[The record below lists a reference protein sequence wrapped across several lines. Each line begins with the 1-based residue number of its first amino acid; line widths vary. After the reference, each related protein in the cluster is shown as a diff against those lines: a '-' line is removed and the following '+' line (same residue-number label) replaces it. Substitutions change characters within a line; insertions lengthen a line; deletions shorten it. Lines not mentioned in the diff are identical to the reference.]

1 MPAAAERRL
10 TVVLVDDSSSVRAV
24 LRRLLAR
31 AADIQ
36 VIGEAADGETAVD
49 LVDRLRPDVLL
60 LDIVMPILDGFG
72 VLARL
77 RRDRPVPT
85 ILLTS
90 RADRSEVR
98 AAFQALG
105 SGAVE
110 LLPKPEDPESWRLL
124 ADTLPAAIRAA
135 AAARVTPA
143 LAAGG
148 EPGAHAASAASPTGG
163 GSGAFALPAPAR
175 PAPPG
180 RAGRAFAWLAIGAS
194 TGGPAAVRDLLAA
207 LPAPAPF
214 PILVVQHIAAGF
226 ESGLAEWLAATLGLD
241 VRIALAGEKPGP
253 GAVRIAPGGAH
264 LRLGAEGRLELDGIT
279 PPRRGHR
286 PSVDELFFSLDQG
299 GALHVVAVLL
309 TGMGTDGAEGLR
321 ALRRAGALCCAQDEA
336 SSAVFGMPRAAIE
349 LGAAEL
355 VLPPAAI
362 GRELARRLRETR

>member
-1 MPAAAERRL
+1 MVPGAAGKL

-24 LRRLLAR
+24 LRRLLAK
-31 AADIQ
+31 AEDIQ
-36 VIGEAADGETAVD
+36 VIGEAADGAAAVE
-49 LVDRLRPDVLL
+49 LVERLHPDVLL
-60 LDIVMPILDGFG
+60 LDIVMPVLDGFG
-72 VLARL
+72 VLSRL

-90 RADRSEVR
+90 RADRAEVR
-98 AAFQALG
+98 AAFQALV

-124 ADTLPAAIRAA
+124 AETLPAVIRAA
-135 AAARVTPA
+135 AAARVAPA
-143 LAAGG
+143 AAGG
-148 EPGAHAASAASPTGG
+148 TRPAGG
-163 GSGAFALPAPAR
+163 GSGAFPIPAALRAS
-175 PAPPG
+175 PPPRSG
-180 RAGRAFAWLAIGAS
+180 TAIGCLAIGAS

-214 PILVVQHIAAGF
+214 PIFIVQHIAAGF
-226 ESGLAEWLAATLGLD
+226 ESGLAEWLATTLGLD
-241 VRIALAGEKPGP
+241 VRIAIAGEIAGP

-264 LRLGAEGRLELDGIT
+264 LRLGADGRLELDSVT

-286 PSVDELFFSLDQG
+286 PSVDELFRSLVPAAPQRI
-299 GALHVVAVLL
+299 VAVLL

-321 ALRRAGALCCAQDEA
+321 DLRRAGALCCAQDEA

-355 VLPPAAI
+355 VLAPAAI
-362 GRELARRLRETR
+362 GAEIARRLREAR